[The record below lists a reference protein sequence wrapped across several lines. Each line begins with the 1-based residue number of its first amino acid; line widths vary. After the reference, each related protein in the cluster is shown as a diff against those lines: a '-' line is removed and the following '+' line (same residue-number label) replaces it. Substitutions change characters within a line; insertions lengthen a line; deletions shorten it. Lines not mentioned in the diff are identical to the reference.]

1 MVLTRIVTIGVVAIV
16 TTAIGVMTIGLAET
30 VRFGLIGL
38 AAAGL
43 LLGLIW
49 LSGRNS
55 SAQQPPSGGGPASA
69 AKSTPKSKSKPQ
81 DKPKG

>member
-1 MVLTRIVTIGVVAIV
+1 MVLVRIITVGVIAIV
-16 TTAIGVMTIGLAET
+16 TTVIGVMTIGLVET

-43 LLGLIW
+43 LMGLIW

-55 SAQQPPSGGGPASA
+55 SAQQPPSGGGPAPA
-69 AKSTPKSKSKPQ
+69 AKSKSKPK